1 MIKEQFFPTTI
12 YAKDVQ
18 LDNDLFTR
26 EVVRWSNEDKG
37 IKRTNMNG
45 WHSHTDMHKIPVFK
59 PLVDELFK
67 MQFEVFNE
75 EFLDNEPILGNM
87 WANINPPGGYNR
99 AHLHPNCV
107 WSGVY
112 YVKTPKNCGGLKMKD
127 PRTGAEMISPKL
139 RERYNHPDKMPE
151 RLWREVHYEPVA
163 GRCIMFPAWLIH
175 GVEPNESN
183 DIRIS
188 VSFNFLQ
195 KTMFV

>member
-12 YAKDVQ
+12 YAKDVE

-75 EFLDNEPILGNM
+75 EHLDREPIIGNM

-99 AHLHPNCV
+99 PHIHPNSHF
-107 WSGVY
+107 SGVY
-112 YVKTPKNCGGLKMKD
+112 YIKATKDSGDIVFND
-127 PRTGAEMISPKL
+127 PRSTSHMAMPARKKGEPPK
-139 RERYNHPDKMPE
+139 H
-151 RLWREVHYEPVA
+151 LWREVRVNPY
-163 GRCIMFPAWLIH
+163 GW
-175 GVEPNESN
+175 
-183 DIRIS
+183 
-188 VSFNFLQ
+188 
-195 KTMFV
+195 